1 MPCTL
6 SFSAQ
11 MVPAPMKPMP
21 ATMPAAIRAE
31 SKLNPMETTV
41 NRQAPSET
49 SMCVRNPAG
58 LWCISRSMPTIA
70 PKATANTKFSTVS
83 GVKAVGIISNIATV
97 AIKIHCKPAKQ
108 APKTEN
114 DLPVRSHSLL
124 RCHMIANS
132 ILDLIGNTPMVK
144 ISHLNTNPNLE
155 IYVKLEK
162 FNIGGSVKDR
172 IAKYMIEQAEKSG
185 QLTKDKIV
193 IEPTSGNTGIGL
205 ALVCRVKGYN
215 LFLVMPENM
224 TLERRQIL
232 NAMGAKII
240 LSEAYK
246 GMDGAEDL
254 ARKIANQSPDKYFM
268 PNQFANEANV
278 RAHYET
284 TAQEIWQDTKGKVT
298 HFFAGIGTTGTLMGV
313 SKRLKEYNPNIQII
327 AVEPSKGTTIPG
339 LKNLEAQYVPEI
351 WNKKFVDEIHQVHPS
366 QAEEAARLLALQEG
380 IFVGPSSGAIF
391 HIALQKA
398 EETSNGVM
406 VAIAPDGGE
415 KYLSTT
421 LCDPK
426 LCLKCARKYGIRCA
440 YIDGRP
446 ITKTPN
452 K

>member
-1 MPCTL
+1 MRL
-6 SFSAQ
+6 
-11 MVPAPMKPMP
+11 
-21 ATMPAAIRAE
+21 
-31 SKLNPMETTV
+31 
-41 NRQAPSET
+41 
-49 SMCVRNPAG
+49 
-58 LWCISRSMPTIA
+58 
-70 PKATANTKFSTVS
+70 
-83 GVKAVGIISNIATV
+83 
-97 AIKIHCKPAKQ
+97 
-108 APKTEN
+108 
-114 DLPVRSHSLL
+114 HSLL
-124 RCHMIANS
+124 RCHMIAKT

-144 ISHLNTNPNLE
+144 INRLNKNPNVE
-155 IYVKLEK
+155 IYVKMEK
-162 FNIGGSVKDR
+162 FNVGGSVKDR

-232 NAMGAKII
+232 NAIGAKII
-240 LSEAYK
+240 LSEANK

-254 ARKIANQSPDKYFM
+254 ARKIASQSPDRYFM

-278 RAHYET
+278 LAHYET
-284 TAQEIWQDTKGKVT
+284 TAQEIWQDTNGRVT
-298 HFFAGIGTTGTLMGV
+298 HFVAGIGTTGTLMGV
-313 SKRLKEYNPNIQII
+313 SKRLKEYNPDIQVI
-327 AVEPSKGTTIPG
+327 AVEPEKGTAIQG
-339 LKNLEAQYVPEI
+339 LKNLETQYVPSI
-351 WNKKFVDEIHQVHPS
+351 WKKELVDEIHKVRLKE
-366 QAEEAARLLALQEG
+366 AEEAARLLALQEG

-391 HIALQKA
+391 HTTLQKA
-398 EETSNGVM
+398 GEIDKGVM

-421 LCDPK
+421 LCDPN

-446 ITKTPN
+446 ISKARS